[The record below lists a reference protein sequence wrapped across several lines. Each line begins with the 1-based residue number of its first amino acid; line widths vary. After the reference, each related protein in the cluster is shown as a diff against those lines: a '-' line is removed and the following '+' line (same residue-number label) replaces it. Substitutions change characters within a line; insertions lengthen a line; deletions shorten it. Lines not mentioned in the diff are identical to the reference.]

1 MTSVHF
7 KFQTP
12 QGTPK
17 TGKLRIAPIRRH
29 VDGVAVIPTLGF
41 DVDLADDG
49 TKTVQLTPTND
60 TYAWRVTEFPDEPEC
75 AYVRTVQ
82 VPESQST
89 IEYAQLVDVDPAT
102 LIPTTIGS
110 PLTELTDEDIDWISQ
125 FVAAGTHL
133 AN

>member
-7 KFQTP
+7 AFKTP

-17 TGKLRIAPIRRH
+17 TGRLHITPIRRYI
-29 VDGVAVIPTLGF
+29 DGVAVIPTVGF
-41 DVDLADDG
+41 DVDLEDDG
-49 TKTVQLTPTND
+49 TKTVQLTPTD
-60 TYAWRVTEFPDEPEC
+60 STYAWRVTEFPDEQEC
-75 AYVRTVQ
+75 AWVRTVQ

-89 IEYAQLVDVDPAT
+89 VEYTALIDVDPAT
-102 LIPTTIGS
+102 LIPTTIGN
-110 PLTELTDEDIDWISQ
+110 PLTELTDEDVDWISQ

>member
-17 TGKLRIAPIRRH
+17 TGRLHITPIRRYI
-29 VDGVAVIPTLGF
+29 DGVAVIPTVGF
-41 DVDLADDG
+41 DVDLDDDG
-49 TKTVQLTPTND
+49 TKTVQLTPTD
-60 TYAWRVTEFPDEPEC
+60 GTYAWRVTEFPNEQEC
-75 AYVRTVQ
+75 AWVRNVQ

-89 IEYAQLVDVDPAT
+89 VEYTALIDVDPAT